1 MAFWYGKYER
11 ESPRERERDVLD
23 QITDRI
29 DSFSI
34 RDRTRR
40 EKYDSFP
47 DRDCEWSPER
57 RCPLHTGHEQY
68 RREPYEDG
76 HLEGRGRPGSQ
87 RPLSKVS
94 NPPRTLHYDGKT
106 NWAAFSTKFGKYA
119 KASQLS
125 SEECKDTLCWCLEGK
140 ASEYYALVMEQ
151 SPDFEFYD
159 LMQRFEKQFGL
170 KELLETAA
178 IRFDNARQ
186 FPEESLDDWADRVL
200 SLATKAFRELPEQY
214 MYRKTTLR
222 FCLGCSDREAG
233 ESVANQRPRSIEDA
247 LDKIRWAIHM
257 HNPIHGRSWKE
268 VREVALEEDI
278 IPDKFATTFR
288 PSGTSLSPRVS
299 FSLPKMKEEGKQS
312 MEDPEKR
319 IRCLE
324 NKMDKMVSKT
334 QIESLERRMMHMES
348 AVHELGNNM
357 KRVMND
363 LARMRWASRRRSPSP
378 SPNND
383 IKSFRCKSED
393 HFIRNCPVEAS
404 EGERPKVVKAVSFEE
419 SLNLQG
425 SREEAISRPRG
436 KIRPMMWLK

>member
-1 MAFWYGKYER
+1 MR
-11 ESPRERERDVLD
+11 
-23 QITDRI
+23 
-29 DSFSI
+29 
-34 RDRTRR
+34 
-40 EKYDSFP
+40 
-47 DRDCEWSPER
+47 
-57 RCPLHTGHEQY
+57 
-68 RREPYEDG
+68 
-76 HLEGRGRPGSQ
+76 
-87 RPLSKVS
+87 
-94 NPPRTLHYDGKT
+94 
-106 NWAAFSTKFGKYA
+106 
-119 KASQLS
+119 
-125 SEECKDTLCWCLEGK
+125 
-140 ASEYYALVMEQ
+140 
-151 SPDFEFYD
+151 
-159 LMQRFEKQFGL
+159 
-170 KELLETAA
+170 
-178 IRFDNARQ
+178 
-186 FPEESLDDWADRVL
+186 
-200 SLATKAFRELPEQY
+200 
-214 MYRKTTLR
+214 
-222 FCLGCSDREAG
+222 
-233 ESVANQRPRSIEDA
+233 
-247 LDKIRWAIHM
+247 
-257 HNPIHGRSWKE
+257 
-268 VREVALEEDI
+268 
-278 IPDKFATTFR
+278 
-288 PSGTSLSPRVS
+288 TSLSPRVS